1 MSDTAAAQ
9 LRRILDLI
17 PRLADGEEH
26 PIAAVARA
34 TRTNPADVL
43 RDLESVSERFDAPGG
58 FVEGVNIF
66 VDDGNVCVNAMQF
79 HRPMRLTMPELC
91 ALELGLTMLRR
102 ERTPAEQAP
111 VDRALERLR
120 RTISRVPADDRHE
133 GIRHADLSVAGAA
146 EHLAV
151 LRSAVATNHRV
162 ALRYRAG
169 GATETTTRAIDP
181 HSLVFAE
188 QMWYVVASTGDST
201 LRIFR
206 LDRVEAVAVLDE
218 TFERDPSAGLRVQ
231 EAGRAFVSGTAR
243 HMTVRYSP
251 RIARWVAERE
261 QVPLD
266 ADGSL
271 TLEHPVAD
279 EAWAVRHVLQYGP
292 DAEVLAPDAMREL
305 VSERLREVTA
315 RTTG

>member
-1 MSDTAAAQ
+1 MNLLPIELAA
-9 LRRILDLI
+9 
-17 PRLADGEEH
+17 
-26 PIAAVARA
+26 
-34 TRTNPADVL
+34 
-43 RDLESVSERFDAPGG
+43 SVQ
-58 FVEGVNIF
+58 N
-66 VDDGNVCVNAMQF
+66 
-79 HRPMRLTMPELC
+79 
-91 ALELGLTMLRR
+91 
-102 ERTPAEQAP
+102 
-111 VDRALERLR
+111 RLR
-120 RTISRVPADDRHE
+120 SSTNRLLLPGSSTW
-133 GIRHADLSVAGAA
+133 LSDA
-146 EHLAV
+146 
-151 LRSAVATNHRV
+151 S
-162 ALRYRAG
+162 
-169 GATETTTRAIDP
+169 TRAIDP

-188 QMWYVVASTGDST
+188 QMWYVVASTGDTT

-279 EAWAVRHVLQYGP
+279 DSWAERHVLQYGP
-292 DAEVLAPDAMREL
+292 DAEVLAPDAMRAL
-305 VSERLREVTA
+305 VAERLREVTA
-315 RTTG
+315 RATG